1 MRPVFFDFTS
11 VYEKQ
16 EMSEHGDVIDMK
28 DLDGTRMYVDDAAEE
43 EIRHRISAANA
54 AELSSVSC
62 PLRFLDNGNY
72 HYMTRILASL
82 ITEPFDLITFD
93 HHTDDQPPAFEGA
106 KSCGSWRLDITKENK
121 YLRQSHL
128 IQRYDD
134 YDTIYTPSEL
144 PLYISIDK
152 DILSTDVLHTNWDQG
167 DMSREQLFDLLQRL
181 EDTRKILAVDVCG
194 EDLPDNPCEKNK
206 SFNLKLI
213 QLFGEHCAPDSPYFR

>member
-43 EIRHRISAANA
+43 EIRHRIAAANT

-121 YLRQSHL
+121 YLRQSLL

-134 YDTIYTPSEL
+134 YDTVYTLSEL

-181 EDTRKILAVDVCG
+181 KDTRKILAVDVCG
-194 EDLPDNPCEKNK
+194 EDLPDNPCDQNK
-206 SFNLKLI
+206 DFNLSIIHL
-213 QLFGEHCAPDSPYFR
+213 LSAPYERNL